1 MARITFRTKMVQVY
15 TPDNVFAFTKINVP
29 EFKRHHCD
37 MNGFRTHKTYGSYAN
52 SDLFPSMLKKIH
64 REIAPLGFWK
74 LESIPE
80 GVKLET
86 NGFFATVT
94 VDV

>member
-1 MARITFRTKMVQVY
+1 MAKIIFRTKMVQVY
-15 TPDNVFAFTKINVP
+15 TPDNVFAFTQIKVP

-37 MNGFRTHKTYGSYAN
+37 MNSFRAHKKYGGYAN
-52 SDLFPSMLKKIH
+52 SDLFPAMLKRIR

-80 GVKLET
+80 GVSLET